1 MPTVVGVQFRPATKV
16 YHFDPGDLTDLKEGD
31 YVIVET
37 AHGAEMGQVVFPP
50 REVPEEEIVG
60 QLKKVLRRAT
70 AWDAVQAAYYRARED
85 KALERCQEKV
95 KEHNLPMKLIAAEYS
110 FDGSRLVFYFTAE
123 KRVDFRALVRDLA
136 RTFRARIELRQIGV
150 RDEAKLLGGIG
161 LCGRELCCCTW
172 LSEFNPVSIRMAKQ
186 QDMPLNPADISG
198 LCGRLLC
205 CLAYENDVYA
215 EIKAR
220 LPKPKTT
227 VMTPHGPGKVV
238 SVNALKETVSVQLES
253 EAIVELSVGELQEV
267 QEAKKVLP
275 EQPAAPKAKE
285 PRAKKRRRSKSG
297 KGPAEGASGGASA

>member
-1 MPTVVGVQFRPATKV
+1 MPTVVGVRFRPATKV
-16 YHFDPGDLTDLKEGD
+16 YHFDPGDLTDLKEGE
-31 YVIVET
+31 YVVVET
-37 AHGAEMGQVVFPP
+37 THGCEMGQVVFAP
-50 REVPEEEIVG
+50 REIPGEEVVG

-70 AWDAVQAAYYRARED
+70 AWDAAQAAYYRARED

-95 KEHNLPMKLIAAEYS
+95 KEHNLPMKLIGAEYS

-136 RTFRARIELRQIGV
+136 RTFKTRIELRQIGV

-161 LCGRELCCCTW
+161 LCGRELCCRTW

-220 LPKPKTT
+220 LPKLKAT

-238 SVNALKETVSVQLES
+238 SINALRETVSVQLES
-253 EAIVELSVGELQEV
+253 EAIVELSMAELQDV
-267 QEAKKVLP
+267 KKTPP
-275 EQPAAPKAKE
+275 EPPAAPKE
-285 PRAKKRRRSKSG
+285 PRGKRRRRSKTA
-297 KGPAEGASGGASA
+297 KRRTEGAAEEPSL

>member
-1 MPTVVGVQFRPATKV
+1 MPTVVGVRFRPATKV

-31 YVIVET
+31 YVVVET
-37 AHGAEMGQVVFPP
+37 THGCEMGQVVFAP
-50 REVPEEEIVG
+50 REIPGEEVVG

-70 AWDAVQAAYYRARED
+70 AWDAAQAAYYRARED

-95 KEHNLPMKLIAAEYS
+95 KEHNLPMKLIGAEYS

-136 RTFRARIELRQIGV
+136 RTFKTRIELRQIGV

-161 LCGRELCCCTW
+161 LCGRELCCRTW

-220 LPKPKTT
+220 LPKLKAT

-238 SVNALKETVSVQLES
+238 SINALRETVSVQLES
-253 EAIVELSVGELQEV
+253 EAIVELSMAELQDV
-267 QEAKKVLP
+267 KKTPP
-275 EQPAAPKAKE
+275 EPPAAPKE
-285 PRAKKRRRSKSG
+285 PRGKRRRRSKTA
-297 KGPAEGASGGASA
+297 KRRTEGAAEEPSL

>member
-1 MPTVVGVQFRPATKV
+1 MPIVVGVQFRPATKI
-16 YHFDPGDLTDLKEGD
+16 YYFDPGGLADLKEGD
-31 YVIVET
+31 HVIVET
-37 AHGAEMGQVVFPP
+37 THGSEMGQVVIPP
-50 REVPEEEIVG
+50 KEVPEEEVVG
-60 QLKKVLRRAT
+60 QLKKALRRAT
-70 AWDAVQAAYYRARED
+70 AWDAVQAAYYRAREG

-95 KEHNLPMKLIAAEYS
+95 KEYGLPMKLIAAEYS

-123 KRVDFRALVRDLA
+123 ARVDFRALVRDLA
-136 RTFRARIELRQIGV
+136 RTFKTRIELRQIGV

-161 LCGRELCCCTW
+161 PCGRELCCRAW

-220 LPKPKTT
+220 LPKLKAT

-238 SVNALKETVSVQLES
+238 GINALKETVSVQLES
-253 EAIVELSVGELQEV
+253 EAIVELSVAELQEV
-267 QEAKKVLP
+267 SEAKKALAP
-275 EQPAAPKAKE
+275 QPAAPKE
-285 PRAKKRRRSKSG
+285 PRAKRRRRSKAG
-297 KGPAEGASGGASA
+297 KGQAEGTPGEPTL

>member
-1 MPTVVGVQFRPATKV
+1 
-16 YHFDPGDLTDLKEGD
+16 LDLKEGE
-31 YVIVET
+31 YVVVET
-37 AHGAEMGQVVFPP
+37 THGCELGQVVLPP
-50 REVPEEEIVG
+50 KEVPEEEVVG
-60 QLKKVLRRAT
+60 QLKKVVRRAT
-70 AWDAVQAAYYRARED
+70 AWDAAQAAYYRAREA
-85 KALERCQEKV
+85 KALERCAEKV

-136 RTFRARIELRQIGV
+136 RTFKTRIELRQIGV

-161 LCGRELCCCTW
+161 PCGRELCCCTW

-205 CLAYENDVYA
+205 CLAYENDIYA

-220 LPKPKTT
+220 LPKLKAT

-238 SVNALKETVSVQLES
+238 GVNALKETVSVQLES
-253 EAIVELSVGELQEV
+253 EAIVEVSMAELQGV
-267 QEAKKVLP
+267 QEVKKAPP
-275 EQPAAPKAKE
+275 EPPAAPKEA
-285 PRAKKRRRSKSG
+285 RGKRRRRAKARKG
-297 KGPAEGASGGASA
+297 KAEGDAEEPSLE

>member
-1 MPTVVGVQFRPATKV
+1 MTKI
-16 YHFDPGDLTDLKEGD
+16 YHFDPGDLTDLKEGE

-37 AHGAEMGQVVFPP
+37 AHGHEMGQVVFPP
-50 REVPEEEIVG
+50 KEVPEEEVVG

-70 AWDAVQAAYYRARED
+70 AWDAVQAAYYRAREA
-85 KALERCQEKV
+85 KALERCEEKV
-95 KEHNLPMKLIAAEYS
+95 REHNLPMKLIAAEYS

-136 RTFRARIELRQIGV
+136 RTFKTRIELRQVGV

-161 LCGRELCCCTW
+161 LCGRELCCHTW
-172 LSEFNPVSIRMAKQ
+172 LAEFNPVSIRMAKQ

-220 LPKPKTT
+220 LPKLKAT

-238 SVNALKETVSVQLES
+238 GVNALKETVSVQLES
-253 EAIVELSVGELQEV
+253 EAILEFSVADLQEV
-267 QEAKKVLP
+267 QEAKK
-275 EQPAAPKAKE
+275 AAPQAPPSAPKE
-285 PRAKKRRRSKSG
+285 PRAKRRRRSKG
-297 KGPAEGASGGASA
+297 AKGQAESAPEPPQ

>member
-1 MPTVVGVQFRPATKV
+1 MPIVVGVQFRPATKI
-16 YHFDPGDLTDLKEGD
+16 YYFDPGDLADLKEGEH
-31 YVIVET
+31 VIVET
-37 AHGAEMGQVVFPP
+37 THGCEMGQVVIPP
-50 REVPEEEIVG
+50 KEVPEEEVVG
-60 QLKKVLRRAT
+60 QLKKALRRAT
-70 AWDAVQAAYYRARED
+70 AWDAVQAAYYRAREG

-95 KEHNLPMKLIAAEYS
+95 KEHGLPMKLIAAEYS

-123 KRVDFRALVRDLA
+123 ARVDFRALVRDLA
-136 RTFRARIELRQIGV
+136 RTFKTRIELRQVGV

-161 LCGRELCCCTW
+161 PCGRELCCRTW

-220 LPKPKTT
+220 LPKLKAT

-238 SVNALKETVSVQLES
+238 GINALKETVSVQLES
-253 EAIVELSVGELQEV
+253 EAIVELSMAELQEV
-267 QEAKKVLP
+267 SEAKKALAP
-275 EQPAAPKAKE
+275 QPVAPKE
-285 PRAKKRRRSKSG
+285 PRAKRRRRSKAG
-297 KGPAEGASGGASA
+297 KGQAEGTPGEPTF

>member
-1 MPTVVGVQFRPATKV
+1 MPTVVGVRFRPATKV

-31 YVIVET
+31 YVVVET
-37 AHGAEMGQVVFPP
+37 AHGWEMGQVVFSP
-50 REVPEEEIVG
+50 RQVPEEEVVG

-70 AWDAVQAAYYRARED
+70 AWDAAQAAYYRARED

-95 KEHNLPMKLIAAEYS
+95 QEHNLPMKLIGAEYS
-110 FDGSRLVFYFTAE
+110 FDGSRLIFYFTAE
-123 KRVDFRALVRDLA
+123 KRVDFRALVRDLV
-136 RTFRARIELRQIGV
+136 RTFKTRIELRQIGV
-150 RDEAKLLGGIG
+150 RDEARLLGGIG
-161 LCGRELCCCTW
+161 LCGRELCCRAW

-220 LPKPKTT
+220 LPKLKAT

-238 SVNALKETVSVQLES
+238 SINALKETVSVQLES
-253 EAIVELSVGELQEV
+253 EAIVELSVDELQDV
-267 QEAKKVLP
+267 KKIPP
-275 EQPAAPKAKE
+275 EPPAAPKE
-285 PRAKKRRRSKSG
+285 PRGKRRRRSKTA
-297 KGPAEGASGGASA
+297 KRRAEGAAEEPSS